1 MASKHQ
7 LSGMR
12 GVFLVAA
19 ELSERG
25 FVVSPTSRSAKGV
38 DLLATNGDGTRT
50 FAVEVK
56 STTRATF
63 WIVGMNA
70 GKRPAR
76 NNIWVFVKFGKPRE
90 RSRFFVVPSNVLR
103 KYFNKG
109 KTVPFVKRKAI
120 EKYEDKWTAFGPDE
134 ANR

>member
-25 FVVSPTSRSAKGV
+25 FVVSPTSRSARGV
-38 DLLATNGDGTRT
+38 DLLATNADGTRT

-56 STTRATF
+56 SASKTTF
-63 WIVGMNA
+63 WIVGKEA
-70 GKRPAR
+70 GMHKSR
-76 NNIWVFVKFGKPRE
+76 NNIWVFVKFGRLGE
-90 RSRFFVVPSNVLR
+90 RARFFVVPSMRLR
-103 KYFNKG
+103 RYFNKG
-109 KTVPFVKRKAI
+109 KTVPFVKRNAI
-120 EKYEDKWTAFGPDE
+120 SKYEDRWQAFGPSL
-134 ANR
+134 